1 MGNWRRHVCGL
12 LGGRG
17 IWAAE
22 GVFIVLEEFLGS
34 GEFRF
39 RKPRV
44 LLGGVTFPSDKV
56 LPSGRG
62 SFMTNDLFNFV
73 MFLVI
78 DEIWGWRWE
87 VPAVDFIFV
96 IRR

>member
-1 MGNWRRHVCGL
+1 MWV
-12 LGGRG
+12 
-17 IWAAE
+17 AE

-34 GEFRF
+34 GEFHF
-39 RKPRV
+39 GKPRV
-44 LLGGVTFPSDKV
+44 FFSGVAFPLDKV
-56 LPSGRG
+56 LPLGWG
-62 SFMTNDLFNFV
+62 SFVTNDLFDFV

-87 VPAVDFIFV
+87 VPAVNFIFV

>member
-1 MGNWRRHVCGL
+1 MGKAKR
-12 LGGRG
+12 
-17 IWAAE
+17 
-22 GVFIVLEEFLGS
+22 VFIVLEEFLGS
-34 GEFRF
+34 GELSF

-44 LLGGVTFPSDKV
+44 FFSGVAFPSDKV
-56 LPSGRG
+56 LPSGRS
-62 SFMTNDLFNFV
+62 SFVMNYLFNFI

-87 VPAVDFIFV
+87 IPAMNFIFV

>member
-1 MGNWRRHVCGL
+1 MR
-12 LGGRG
+12 
-17 IWAAE
+17 AAK

-34 GEFRF
+34 GEFCF
-39 RKPRV
+39 REPRV
-44 LLGGVTFPSDKV
+44 FFSGVALPLDKV

-62 SFMTNDLFNFV
+62 SFVTNDLFDFV
-73 MFLVI
+73 MFFVI

-87 VPAVDFIFV
+87 VLAVNFIFV

>member
-1 MGNWRRHVCGL
+1 MGE
-12 LGGRG
+12 
-17 IWAAE
+17 AK

-34 GEFRF
+34 GKFSF

-44 LLGGVTFPSDKV
+44 FFSGVAFPLDKV

-62 SFMTNDLFNFV
+62 SFVSNDLFNFI

-78 DEIWGWRWE
+78 DEIWGWSRE
-87 VPAVDFIFV
+87 VPSMNFIFM
-96 IRR
+96 IR

>member
-1 MGNWRRHVCGL
+1 M
-12 LGGRG
+12 
-17 IWAAE
+17 AK

-34 GEFRF
+34 GEFHF

-44 LLGGVTFPSDKV
+44 FFSRVAFPADKV
-56 LPSGRG
+56 LPSGQG
-62 SFMTNDLFNFV
+62 SFVTNDLFDFV

-87 VPAVDFIFV
+87 VPAMNFIFV

>member
-1 MGNWRRHVCGL
+1 MGV
-12 LGGRG
+12 
-17 IWAAE
+17 AE

-34 GEFRF
+34 GELRF

-44 LLGGVTFPSDKV
+44 LFSGVAFPSDKV

-62 SFMTNDLFNFV
+62 SFVMNDLLDFV
-73 MFLVI
+73 MFLII

-87 VPAVDFIFV
+87 VPAMNFIFV

>member
-1 MGNWRRHVCGL
+1 M
-12 LGGRG
+12 
-17 IWAAE
+17 AK

-34 GEFRF
+34 GEFHF
-39 RKPRV
+39 KKPRV
-44 LLGGVTFPSDKV
+44 FFSGVAFLSDKV
-56 LPSGRG
+56 LLSGWD
-62 SFMTNDLFNFV
+62 SFVMNDLFDFI

-87 VPAVDFIFV
+87 VPAVNFIFV